1 MNALPSQG
9 LVKRLAG
16 HPAEAGSSG
25 SETDAPGVERAG
37 WGRAAEGWE
46 LRRGRPP
53 PSWEV
58 AAAAS
63 PAAASCSR
71 GCLPVIQ
78 LPSGSAAATAT
89 AGTAWKDPR
98 RPRSVGSAAPTEWP
112 PPASLE
118 PRPGMTVAR
127 HSTDL
132 SANTRPTVPP
142 STIAPTTTVE
152 PGTTARTTTVRP
164 TMTVEPSAT
173 AQPTTVPPSTTP
185 AAGSPATAAACPVAD
200 VLAALGGGAFVD
212 DDRNHQRA
220 AARAGVEH
228 LQPVQPVDQ
237 EAATPGPIGRP
248 PGRQLAGRRSRA
260 ATLRDRA
267 DRAIGIAP
275 PAATWGHRVFL
286 VQLRHDAAE
295 LPPTGSAGR
304 PALAQQHDLVLGG
317 VQPPGS
323 RPPCFGDGPVLRAT
337 SHPAGGSGLSWPRG
351 PQRPGRDDRQ
361 AADTA
366 VRVPPP
372 RRRRGRGA
380 PAADGQR
387 RSWTPRCLRR
397 RVARALLPGGGPL
410 ARLGLPVHRRAGAG
424 RPPNDGAFQ
433 GRTGRRQTTQ
443 RPHRL
448 GGQPPTRVWRVD
460 RGCEPRH
467 PSVRRAELVDT
478 PTLIPPSAGRLARV
492 LLTRPAAP
500 PRSLG
505 PLASLAPSR
514 YREAERRARSSSASS
529 WVRVGA

>member
-16 HPAEAGSSG
+16 HPAESS
-25 SETDAPGVERAG
+25 P
-37 WGRAAEGWE
+37 AE
-46 LRRGRPP
+46 
-53 PSWEV
+53 S
-58 AAAAS
+58 S
-63 PAAASCSR
+63 PAAASRSR

-98 RPRSVGSAAPTEWP
+98 RPRSVGSAPKEWSPT
-112 PPASLE
+112 AGLE
-118 PRPGMTVAR
+118 PRQRMTLGMAH

-132 SANTRPTVPP
+132 SANTRSTVPP
-142 STIAPTTTVE
+142 STIAPTTSVE
-152 PGTTARTTTVRP
+152 PGTTARTTTLPP

-173 AQPTTVPPSTTP
+173 AQPTTLPPSTTP
-185 AAGSPATAAACPVAD
+185 AAGTPATAAARPFAD
-200 VLAALGGGAFVD
+200 LLAALGGDAFVD
-212 DDRNHQRA
+212 DHRDHQRA

-248 PGRQLAGRRSRA
+248 PRRQLAGRRSRA

-267 DRAIGIAP
+267 DRAIGAAP

-286 VQLRHDAAE
+286 VQPRHDAAE

-304 PALAQQHDLVLGG
+304 PALARQDDSPLGG

-323 RPPCFGDGPVLRAT
+323 RPPWFGDGPPLRAT
-337 SHPAGGSGLSWPRG
+337 SHPAGGSGLSRPRG
-351 PQRPGRDDRQ
+351 PQRPGQDDRQ

-366 VRVPPP
+366 TRIPP
-372 RRRRGRGA
+372 RLRRGRGA
-380 PAADGQR
+380 PAARWQR
-387 RSWTPRCLRR
+387 RSWTRSWTLRCLRR
-397 RVARALLPGGGPL
+397 RVARALLPDGGPL

-433 GRTGRRQTTQ
+433 GWTGRRQTTQ
-443 RPHRL
+443 RPYRL
-448 GGQPPTRVWRVD
+448 GGQPPIRAWRVD
-460 RGCEPRH
+460 RRCEPRH

-478 PTLIPPSAGRLARV
+478 PTLIPPSAGRLARF

-500 PRSLG
+500 PSYLG

-514 YREAERRARSSSASS
+514 YREAERRARSSSPSS

>member
-25 SETDAPGVERAG
+25 SERDASGVERAG

-46 LRRGRPP
+46 LRRGR
-53 PSWEV
+53 
-58 AAAAS
+58 
-63 PAAASCSR
+63 
-71 GCLPVIQ
+71 Q
-78 LPSGSAAATAT
+78 
-89 AGTAWKDPR
+89 
-98 RPRSVGSAAPTEWP
+98 
-112 PPASLE
+112 
-118 PRPGMTVAR
+118 
-127 HSTDL
+127 
-132 SANTRPTVPP
+132 
-142 STIAPTTTVE
+142 
-152 PGTTARTTTVRP
+152 
-164 TMTVEPSAT
+164 
-173 AQPTTVPPSTTP
+173 PPSTTR
-185 AAGSPATAAACPVAD
+185 AAGSPATAAARPVAD
-200 VLAALGGGAFVD
+200 VPAALGGGAVVD
-212 DDRNHQRA
+212 DDRDHQRA
-220 AARAGVEH
+220 AARAGAEH

-248 PGRQLAGRRSRA
+248 PRRQLAGPCSRA

-267 DRAIGIAP
+267 DRAIGAAP
-275 PAATWGHRVFL
+275 PAATWGYRVFL
-286 VQLRHDAAE
+286 VQPRHDAAE

-304 PALAQQHDLVLGG
+304 PPLAQQHDSVLGG
-317 VQPPGS
+317 VQPGS
-323 RPPCFGDGPVLRAT
+323 RPPWFGDGPVLRAT
-337 SHPAGGSGLSWPRG
+337 SHPAGGSRLSRPRG

-372 RRRRGRGA
+372 RLRRGRGA

-397 RVARALLPGGGPL
+397 RVARALLPDGGPL

-433 GRTGRRQTTQ
+433 GWTGRRQTTQ

-448 GGQPPTRVWRVD
+448 GGQPPTRAWRVD

-467 PSVRRAELVDT
+467 PSVRRAEHVDT
-478 PTLIPPSAGRLARV
+478 PTLIPPSAGRLARF

-529 WVRVGA
+529 WVRVSA

>member
-16 HPAEAGSSG
+16 HPAESG
-25 SETDAPGVERAG
+25 
-37 WGRAAEGWE
+37 
-46 LRRGRPP
+46 
-53 PSWEV
+53 
-58 AAAAS
+58 
-63 PAAASCSR
+63 PAAASRSR

-89 AGTAWKDPR
+89 AGMAWKEPR
-98 RPRSVGSAAPTEWP
+98 RPRSVGSAPKEWP
-112 PPASLE
+112 PTADLE
-118 PRPGMTVAR
+118 PRQPMTLGMAR
-127 HSTDL
+127 HATDL

-152 PGTTARTTTVRP
+152 PGTTARTTTVPP

-173 AQPTTVPPSTTP
+173 AQPTTLPPSTTP

-200 VLAALGGGAFVD
+200 VLAAVGGGAFVD
-212 DDRNHQRA
+212 DDRDHQRA

-228 LQPVQPVDQ
+228 LQPVQPVDL

-248 PGRQLAGRRSRA
+248 PRRQLAGRRSRA

-267 DRAIGIAP
+267 DRAIGIAS
-275 PAATWGHRVFL
+275 PAATWGHRGFL
-286 VQLRHDAAE
+286 VQPRHDAAE

-304 PALAQQHDLVLGG
+304 PPLARQYDSVLGG

-323 RPPCFGDGPVLRAT
+323 RPPWFGDGPVLRAT
-337 SHPAGGSGLSWPRG
+337 SHPAGGSGLSRPRG

-366 VRVPPP
+366 VRVRP
-372 RRRRGRGA
+372 RLRRGRGA

-397 RVARALLPGGGPL
+397 RVARALLPDGGPP
-410 ARLGLPVHRRAGAG
+410 ARLRLPVRRRAGAG
-424 RPPNDGAFQ
+424 RPSNDGALQ
-433 GRTGRRQTTQ
+433 GWTGRRQTTQ

-448 GGQPPTRVWRVD
+448 GGQPLARAWRVD

-467 PSVRRAELVDT
+467 PSVRRVELVDT
-478 PTLIPPSAGRLARV
+478 PTLIPPPAGWLARF